1 MNSGISYFKRF
12 KLECFKRES
21 EMFSSAKYYSR
32 QVHECIDSFS
42 MNHSYK
48 KNKAENNDAL
58 SIIGLE
64 SKVNRCCLLCKCSL
78 DHASFCA
85 KNLIASLTE
94 STSIQKLK
102 EMYFGCNCSALI
114 SDLTKEFIEF
124 GMPRI

>member
-42 MNHSYK
+42 INHSYK

-58 SIIGLE
+58 SIISLE
-64 SKVNRCCLLCKCSL
+64 SMINRCCPLCKCSVNCS
-78 DHASFCA
+78 SFCA
-85 KNLIASLTE
+85 QNLIASLNK
-94 STSIQKLK
+94 SKSIPTLK
-102 EMYFGCNCSALI
+102 DMYFGCNCSTLI
-114 SDLTKEFIEF
+114 SDLTEEFIEF